1 MVCICDSIPT
11 WFSRNV
17 HRLAKTGKRKE
28 IFLATKFGFVTRP
41 AHAKAGEKL
50 LDGSPEY
57 VHEAVE
63 RSLKKLGT
71 DYIDLYYLHVSP
83 SACDHLASLLSTCT
97 ASGRGHTH

>member
-71 DYIDLYYLHVSP
+71 DYIDLYYLHVSL
-83 SACDHLASLLSTCT
+83 SACDCDTNLLSKRP
-97 ASGRGHTH
+97 ASGLKHAY

>member
-17 HRLAKTGKRKE
+17 HRLAKTGKRKD
-28 IFLATKFGFVTRP
+28 IFLATKFGFVKRP
-41 AHAKAGEKL
+41 THAKPGEKL
-50 LDGSPEY
+50 LDGSPKY

-71 DYIDLYYLHVSP
+71 DYIDLYYVHRADKNTPIEVTME
-83 SACDHLASLLSTCT
+83 ALA
-97 ASGRGHTH
+97 GYVK